1 MNEWMQQHP
10 ASIGGLVLWAIG
22 LLWLM
27 PSGKSDKARPGLPG
41 ILLAAAGVVAFC
53 LGAGRGVDTLQSEVM
68 FWSFA
73 LTALVCGA
81 LMITSRNPVYGALWF
96 ALATLGTCG
105 LFMLQSAPFLA
116 AATVI
121 VYAGAVIVTFL
132 FVIMLAQQTGSAGYD
147 RRGQFGI
154 PAVLSSFVLLV
165 VVVYQLQSAPLQIN
179 RPETPQVAE
188 AGGAVGSR
196 GGGSMTSPPALPSPD
211 APINPP
217 PPPSV
222 PALLSRA
229 TPETP
234 VGSMKGLGRS
244 LFGDYLFAVELAGTI
259 LLVASI
265 GAIAIAPRREEGAL

>member
-1 MNEWMQQHP
+1 
-10 ASIGGLVLWAIG
+10 
-22 LLWLM
+22 
-27 PSGKSDKARPGLPG
+27 
-41 ILLAAAGVVAFC
+41 
-53 LGAGRGVDTLQSEVM
+53 
-68 FWSFA
+68 
-73 LTALVCGA
+73 
-81 LMITSRNPVYGALWF
+81 
-96 ALATLGTCG
+96 
-105 LFMLQSAPFLA
+105 MLQSAPFLA

-154 PAVLSSFVLLV
+154 PAVLSSFVLLG

-229 TPETP
+229 TAETP